1 MTSFVQIP
9 IATLTSIGAELNQM
23 SGQLRDQLGSAMPGA
38 GLDPRDQARLLAAV
52 EGFRSAWQTSLSTLI
67 ADIGKAGDVAGAI
80 SRLTQQTDSE
90 LAAALRPGDGGGA
103 R

>member
-9 IATLTSIGAELNQM
+9 TAALTAIGAELNQM
-23 SGQLRDQLGSAMPGA
+23 SGQLRDQLASAMPAA
-38 GLDPRDQARLLAAV
+38 GLDSRDQARLVAAV
-52 EGFRSAWQTSLSTLI
+52 EGFRSAWQSPLATL
-67 ADIGKAGDVAGAI
+67 AGDIGKAGDAAGAI

-90 LAAALRPGDGGGA
+90 LAAALRPRAGGGV